1 MSSPLFSLPE
11 YHTAFTK
18 FFGAAVRELMKSKD
32 AVLGKIQ
39 TEEREHIPTT
49 QISMPSGNTV
59 ELEKI
64 QAEMKFTIHADD
76 IIKGNLERL
85 VVNIDEASD
94 QGLESL
100 MPQFFKYLNQVCEA
114 SGNVVDAKG
123 EPFSYDLLLKVLDKI
138 EIPFDENGNPELPT
152 MVVHQ
157 DMLEKLRKLPPPT
170 EEQLQKHKEIID
182 RKRKEHNDRRRNRK
196 LS

>member
-100 MPQFFKYLNQVCEA
+100 M
-114 SGNVVDAKG
+114 
-123 EPFSYDLLLKVLDKI
+123 
-138 EIPFDENGNPELPT
+138 
-152 MVVHQ
+152 
-157 DMLEKLRKLPPPT
+157 
-170 EEQLQKHKEIID
+170 
-182 RKRKEHNDRRRNRK
+182 
-196 LS
+196 